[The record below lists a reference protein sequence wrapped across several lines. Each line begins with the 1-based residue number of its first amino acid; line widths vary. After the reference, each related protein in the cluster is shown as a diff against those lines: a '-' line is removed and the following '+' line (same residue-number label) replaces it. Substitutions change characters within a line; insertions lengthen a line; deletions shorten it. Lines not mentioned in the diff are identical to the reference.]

1 MEETDLR
8 APNTSSQQK
17 PQQNSQIG
25 TAVGSNE
32 EKKLEING
40 GDQRG
45 EKNRRECI
53 ARATSKEKASKES
66 EEEGSET
73 E

>member
-1 MEETDLR
+1 MRLTYMLPVLH
-8 APNTSSQQK
+8 PNKTPTELSDWNSSR
-17 PQQNSQIG
+17 IERG
-25 TAVGSNE
+25 DEVGRSTE
-32 EKKLEING
+32 EING
-40 GDQRG
+40 G
-45 EKNRRECI
+45 EENRRECI